1 MPEPESPLP
10 PAGGD
15 DDVSSRGWTPRG
27 DPSAPQGGGS
37 LYAQRY
43 VLGPVLGRGGTC
55 SVYRAWDTRLQRY
68 VAIKRLEPPLA
79 EDPHIRARF
88 DREGRAIAR
97 LSHPSL
103 VTLID
108 RGSLLSEEYMVFE
121 YVEGRSLKELIARN
135 GPLAPR
141 DAGQIAG
148 QIAEGLS
155 HAHLAGIVHRDV
167 KPQNILLDAEGR
179 AKLTDFGIA
188 RGADLTQVT
197 QPGAIVGS
205 GRYMSPEQVQDR
217 PVDPRSDLYSL
228 GIVLYEM
235 LAGEP
240 PFTGTSI
247 ADIGRQHVRARPRPL
262 RERRADLADGL
273 ERVVMRCLE
282 KLPENRFQSMD
293 ELLGALIGLGLY
305 RPPGR
310 GGGIFGPLRR
320 SGRARSD
327 SLSDSR
333 EWVPPPG
340 LELPEPPDVPKPVP
354 SQFNDA
360 AEDSDS
366 IPDRQ
371 RVGQGPRRREI
382 MATRRKR
389 RHVPMWLPIL
399 LAAAATAAVAV
410 YVFTR
415 PPAAPALVGLT
426 LDQATAAARDAGF
439 KVETQLVVAPE
450 PPYGVVASQEPKAGE
465 TASDSVLVVRV
476 TREPVPVTVTAL
488 DDSDP
493 EGDDE
498 ENPQQLPHLT
508 DGDEQTTWSTEGY
521 KTVGFGDPPLKAGVG
536 VTFALETAAGFV
548 EVVSTTRGWAGELQ
562 VVGQDGRL
570 RTVGRLTGSRKQWIK
585 LDDPARAGR
594 VWITALASEP
604 SNDGRY
610 RVTLAE
616 LRFFR

>member
-1 MPEPESPLP
+1 M
-10 PAGGD
+10 
-15 DDVSSRGWTPRG
+15 SSRGSTPPRG
-27 DPSAPQGGGS
+27 DPGAPGGGS

-68 VAIKRLEPPLA
+68 VAIKRLEPPLT

-97 LSHPSL
+97 LSHPNL

-121 YVEGRSLKELIARN
+121 YVEGRSLKELIART
-135 GPLAPR
+135 GPLEPR

-188 RGADLTQVT
+188 TGADLTQVT

-205 GRYMSPEQVQDR
+205 GRYMSPEQVQGR

-262 RERRADLADGL
+262 HERRADLAGGL

-305 RPPGR
+305 QPPRG

-320 SGRARSD
+320 SGRGRSD

-340 LELPEPPDVPKPVP
+340 MEVSL
-354 SQFNDA
+354 
-360 AEDSDS
+360 
-366 IPDRQ
+366 
-371 RVGQGPRRREI
+371 RRTEI
-382 MATRRKR
+382 MAERRNRRKPR
-389 RHVPMWLPIL
+389 IPLRMV
-399 LAAAATAAVAV
+399 AVAV
-410 YVFTR
+410 VVMAVAAAGFFLTR
-415 PPAAPALVGLT
+415 PPDAPDLAGKT
-426 LDQATAAARDAGF
+426 LDEAKAAAQAAGL
-439 KVETQLVVAPE
+439 QLEARLVTSLQ
-450 PPYGVVASQEPKAGE
+450 PPYGIVTGQDPAPGEAAG
-465 TASDSVLVVRV
+465 DGLVRVDV
-476 TREPVPVTVTAL
+476 TREPVAVSVTAV

-493 EGDDE
+493 EGDKE
-498 ENPQQLPHLT
+498 ERPELLARLT
-508 DGDEQTTWSTEGY
+508 DGDPETSWSTEVY
-521 KTVGFGDPPLKAGVG
+521 RSATFGGRKKGVG
-536 VTFALETAAGFV
+536 VSFALETAALLL
-548 EVVSTTRGWAGELQ
+548 EVVSPDEGWAGEVQ
-562 VVGQDGRL
+562 AAGSDGKVT
-570 RTVGRLTGSRKQWIK
+570 TVAKLTGAKRQIVE
-585 LDDPARAGR
+585 LGRPTRAGR
-594 VWITALASEP
+594 IWITRLAP
-604 SNDGRY
+604 ASNDRY
-610 RVTLAE
+610 ATRIAE
-616 LRFFR
+616 LRFYR